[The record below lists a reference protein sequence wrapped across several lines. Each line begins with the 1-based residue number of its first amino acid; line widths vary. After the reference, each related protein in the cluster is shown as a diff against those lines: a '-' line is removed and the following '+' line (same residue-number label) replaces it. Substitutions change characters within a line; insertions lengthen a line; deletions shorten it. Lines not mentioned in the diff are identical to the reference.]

1 MSRGLAVLSLV
12 GATALWAGN
21 YVVGEQAVKTVD
33 PIDLTAM
40 RWTLSVVPL
49 LVLAQ
54 LIEKPDWRAA
64 LRQWPLLLVLGLIGM
79 AGYNLSLYEALR
91 HTTAVSASL
100 INSVNPALITL
111 AAAVVLREAVGW
123 RGVLGMVL
131 GFAGVVLVISKGSLD
146 ALLSLDFNVGDLLM
160 LVAIVAWTIYT
171 VLQHRANVPA
181 VTATAIQAT
190 GSALVMLPL
199 AAATGFTLPQSA
211 SAVASVL
218 FIGLVVSAASYVLW
232 NLGVSAL
239 PKSLSGVFL
248 NLITV
253 FTVVASIALGTT
265 IGLPEIVG
273 GLIVLAGVV
282 LTTLDRATARRAKAP
297 VEV

>member
-123 RGVLGMVL
+123 RGVLGMLL

-171 VLQHRANVPA
+171 VLQHRAKVPP

-199 AAATGFTLPQSA
+199 AAVTGFTLPQSA
-211 SAVASVL
+211 GAVASVL

-232 NLGVSAL
+232 NLGVGAL

-273 GLIVLAGVV
+273 GVVVLAGVV